1 MDIQVERRQQ
11 ALVISLA
18 GSFDALTAGEAER
31 TIGMHLDTGQ
41 QTVVLDLSQVD
52 FMSSSGIRVLLT
64 LLKKSRSLGGGFCL
78 AAPQPGVQHTLEIA
92 GLVRV
97 LQVYPSLEEA
107 VRSFNPPAP

>member
-1 MDIQVERRQQ
+1 VDIRVERHQQ
-11 ALVISLA
+11 TMVISLA
-18 GSFDALTAGEAER
+18 GSFDAVTAGQAER
-31 TIGMHLDTGQ
+31 TIGMQLDTGQ
-41 QTVVLDLSQVD
+41 QPLVLDLSQVD

-107 VRSFNPPAP
+107 ERSFNPPAP